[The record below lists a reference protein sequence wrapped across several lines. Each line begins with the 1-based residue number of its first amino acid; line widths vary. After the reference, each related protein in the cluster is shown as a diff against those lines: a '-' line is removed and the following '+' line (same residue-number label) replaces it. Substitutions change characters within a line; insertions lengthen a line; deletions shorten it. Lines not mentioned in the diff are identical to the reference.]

1 MTLLARQSFALVALF
16 GFLVLPARF
25 LVPPASAADEGV
37 TLKWKFKPHQTSRYA
52 TSVDVKSQHKVG
64 NGQAEEMISKQSN
77 DMTWMVDSVDDD
89 GNAHIT
95 QTIERVRVES
105 ETQGEKVSFDSKDD
119 KLPEGVD
126 EAAVEPLRIMVNQP
140 VLLVIDPHG
149 KVVDVR
155 PSDKLAEKLKK
166 SSHAGPLAAMF
177 SRDSLK
183 QMTSMNTLEFPADAV
198 SRGKT
203 WQQRATLNDPMAGR
217 QTLETTYR
225 YDGTE
230 EHDGQKLDKIS
241 ATAKVVS
248 AAEQGAAQ
256 RITIKD
262 QKSNGVIWFDR
273 NVGRIHEL
281 KMTTKVVRDINLG
294 PQKVDETLTTK
305 IHMRLVEES
314 DNARASR

>member
-1 MTLLARQSFALVALF
+1 MTLLARHSFALAALCA
-16 GFLVLPARF
+16 FLVLPASF
-25 LVPPASAADEGV
+25 LAPAASAADEGV
-37 TLKWKFKPHQTSRYA
+37 TLTWKFKPHQTSRYA

-64 NGQAEEMISKQSN
+64 NGQPEEMISKQTN
-77 DMTWMVDSVDDD
+77 DMTWMVDSVDAD
-89 GNAHIT
+89 GNAHVT

-105 ETQGEKVSFDSKDD
+105 AAQGEKIAFDSKDG
-119 KLPEGVD
+119 KVPEGLD

-140 VLLVIDPHG
+140 VLLVIDTHG

-166 SSHAGPLAAMF
+166 SSQSGPLAAMF

-183 QMTSMNTLEFPADAV
+183 QMTSMNTVEFPADAV
-198 SRGKT
+198 SRGTT

-225 YDGTE
+225 YDGIE

-248 AAEQGAAQ
+248 ATDQGANQ

-281 KMTTKVVRDINLG
+281 EMTTKVVRDINLG
-294 PQKVDETLTTK
+294 QQKVDETLTTK
-305 IHMRLVEES
+305 IHMRLVDES
-314 DNARASR
+314 DDTRASR